1 MKEQFFIVKRSI
13 ENIDVKN
20 ENQESKVL
28 LEFVGSKTNGRILKL
43 VFQEKARKTNWPVW
57 LNGWVFVYKL
67 SSCGFESR
75 CCHLNFKYGA
85 CFEQGVLEIQANYRV

>member
-43 VFQEKARKTNWPVW
+43 VFQEKARKTNWPV
-57 LNGWVFVYKL
+57 
-67 SSCGFESR
+67 
-75 CCHLNFKYGA
+75 
-85 CFEQGVLEIQANYRV
+85 